1 MLCNDDFY
9 LDYDPNQFHYS
20 LIGTLDKPLI
30 LFLHGFMGN
39 INEFDEALKLLFNEF
54 SYLTLDLPG
63 HGKTQVLG
71 EDKFY
76 TMANTA
82 HALINLLDE
91 LKIAKCFLV
100 GYSMGGR
107 LALYLTLHFPERFH
121 KVVLE
126 SASPGLPTE
135 AERLERIKLDTQIGR
150 KLTRIFEKSDF
161 ATFISNWYNQP
172 IFGYIKNH
180 PEYDRMVESRLQN
193 NPQELDKSLRFM
205 GTGCQPSLWEKL
217 QFNKIPMLLL
227 VGEYDQKFI
236 SINTEMVRICEFAQ
250 IKIISNAAH
259 NIHFE
264 NTLAFVENIKTF
276 LSAAS

>member
-1 MLCNDDFY
+1 MIIEKY
-9 LDYDPNQFHYS
+9 HFHYF
-20 LIGTLDKPLI
+20 LIGKFNKPLI

-39 INEFDEALKLLFNEF
+39 INEFDEAIKLLSDDFD
-54 SYLTLDLPG
+54 YLTIDLPG

-71 EDKFY
+71 EDEYY

-82 HALINLLDE
+82 HALIKLLDE
-91 LKIAKCFLV
+91 LKIPKCFLV

-135 AERLERIKLDTQIGR
+135 AERLERIKLDTQIGK
-150 KLTRIFEKSDF
+150 KLIRSFEKSDF
-161 ATFISNWYNQP
+161 ADFLSNWYNQT

-180 PEYDRMVESRLQN
+180 PEYDRMLESRLQN
-193 NPQELDKSLRFM
+193 NPKELDKSLRFM
-205 GTGCQPSLWEKL
+205 GTGCQPSLWQKL
-217 QFNKIPMLLL
+217 QVNKIYMLLL
-227 VGEYDQKFI
+227 TGEYDEKFI
-236 SINTEMVRICEFAQ
+236 DINTEMAKKCEFAQ
-250 IKIISNAAH
+250 LRIISNVGH

-264 NTLAFVENIKTF
+264 NTLVFVENIKDF
-276 LSAAS
+276 LSVAS

>member
-1 MLCNDDFY
+1 MIQKNY
-9 LDYDPNQFHYS
+9 QFHYS
-20 LIGTLDKPLI
+20 LTGTLDKPLI
-30 LFLHGFMGN
+30 ILLHGFMGN
-39 INEFDEALKLLFNEF
+39 INEFDEAITLLGEYF

-63 HGKTQVLG
+63 HGKTQILG
-71 EDKFY
+71 TDEYYKIEP
-76 TMANTA
+76 TA
-82 HALINLLDE
+82 QAIINLLDE

-126 SASPGLPTE
+126 SASPGLPTA
-135 AERLERIKLDTQIGR
+135 AERLERIKLDTQIAR

-161 ATFISNWYNQP
+161 AAFLSNWYNQP
-172 IFGYIKNH
+172 IFGYITNH

-217 QFNKIPMLLL
+217 QCNTIPMLLL
-227 VGEYDQKFI
+227 VGEYDKKFI
-236 SINTEMVRICEFAQ
+236 SINTGIAKICEFAQ
-250 IKIISNAAH
+250 IKIISNAGH

-264 NTLAFVENIKTF
+264 NTLAFVENIKSF
-276 LSAAS
+276 CPQ

>member
-1 MLCNDDFY
+1 MIQKNY
-9 LDYDPNQFHYS
+9 QFHYS
-20 LIGTLDKPLI
+20 LTGTLDKPLI
-30 LFLHGFMGN
+30 ILLHGFMGN
-39 INEFDEALKLLFNEF
+39 INEFDEAITLLGEYF

-63 HGKTQVLG
+63 HGKTQILG
-71 EDKFY
+71 TDEYYKIEP
-76 TMANTA
+76 TA
-82 HALINLLDE
+82 EAIINLLDE

-126 SASPGLPTE
+126 SASPGLPTA
-135 AERLERIKLDTQIGR
+135 AERLERIKLDTQIAR

-161 ATFISNWYNQP
+161 AAFLSNWYNQP
-172 IFGYIKNH
+172 IFGYITNH

-217 QFNKIPMLLL
+217 QCNTIPMLLL
-227 VGEYDQKFI
+227 VGEYDKKFI
-236 SINTEMVRICEFAQ
+236 CINTGIAKICEFAQ
-250 IKIISNAAH
+250 IKIISNAGH

-264 NTLAFVENIKTF
+264 NTLAFVENIKSF
-276 LSAAS
+276 CLQ

>member
-1 MLCNDDFY
+1 MVRENYQFY
-9 LDYDPNQFHYS
+9 YS
-20 LIGTLDKPLI
+20 LISNPDKPLI

-39 INEFDEALKLLFNEF
+39 IDEFDEAIKLLSNEF

-63 HGKTQVLG
+63 HGKTQLFG
-71 EDKFY
+71 EEEYY
-76 TMANTA
+76 TMPNTA

-107 LALYLTLHFPERFH
+107 LALYLALHFPERFH

-135 AERLERIKLDTQIGR
+135 AERLERIKLDQQIAK
-150 KLTRIFEKSDF
+150 KLT
-161 ATFISNWYNQP
+161 ISLKKRDLAAFLSKWYDQP

-180 PEYDRMVESRLQN
+180 PKYDRMIESRLQN
-193 NPQELDKSLRFM
+193 NPQELAKSLCFM
-205 GTGCQPSLWEKL
+205 GTGCQPSLWENLKN
-217 QFNKIPMLLL
+217 NKIPILLL
-227 VGEYDQKFI
+227 TGEYDKKFI
-236 SINTEMVRICEFAQ
+236 SINTEMAKLCKLAQ
-250 IKIISNAAH
+250 IKIISSTGH

-264 NTLAFVENIKTF
+264 NPLVFVENVKSF
-276 LSAAS
+276 LSRVS